1 MEQPDG
7 HAHIGKE
14 HLVCK
19 LQKSL
24 YGLKQ
29 SPRCWNTAFQE
40 FMEQIHFKQST
51 TDLCIYVRTADV
63 MTIIAV
69 YVDDLIVIT
78 KTGEEMQEESSI
90 TQRHGQTTLLFGNT
104 CRTR

>member
-7 HAHIGKE
+7 YAHIGKE

-29 SPRCWNTAFQE
+29 SPRCWNTQ
-40 FMEQIHFKQST
+40 HFKNSWNRSISSRAQQ
-51 TDLCIYVRTADV
+51 TDVFMLELQ
-63 MTIIAV
+63 M
-69 YVDDLIVIT
+69 
-78 KTGEEMQEESSI
+78 
-90 TQRHGQTTLLFGNT
+90 
-104 CRTR
+104 

>member
-1 MEQPDG
+1 M
-7 HAHIGKE
+7 
-14 HLVCK
+14 
-19 LQKSL
+19 
-24 YGLKQ
+24 
-29 SPRCWNTAFQE
+29 
-40 FMEQIHFKQST
+40 
-51 TDLCIYVRTADV
+51 

>member
-7 HAHIGKE
+7 YIQPGKE

-29 SPRCWNTAFQE
+29 SPQCWNTAFQLL
-40 FMEQIHFKQST
+40 QFKQST
-51 TDLCIYVRTADV
+51 ADPSIYIKVTDTVAV
-63 MTIIAV
+63 VAV
-69 YVDDLIVIT
+69 YVDDLIVMT
-78 KTGEEMQEESSI
+78 KTAEEMQQIKGI
-90 TQRHGQTTLLFGNT
+90 TL
-104 CRTR
+104 